1 MPIRWVFRFGIRVYF
16 TIFRVLGS
24 EEYSQTYSIGSVL
37 QVLWLDRV
45 TGRVCMSISSKAMAI
60 TGIEDR
66 RYWNWIPTEESRL
79 VVYAFD
85 IGNGLFMCK
94 NEALEFS
101 A

>member
-1 MPIRWVFRFGIRVYF
+1 
-16 TIFRVLGS
+16 
-24 EEYSQTYSIGSVL
+24 
-37 QVLWLDRV
+37 
-45 TGRVCMSISSKAMAI
+45 MSISARAMAI

-66 RYWNWIPTEESRL
+66 RYWNWIPTEESRS

-94 NEALEFS
+94 NDALEFS